1 MLRILVRKN
10 KLPTFSHQR
19 RAHLPH
25 HLGSKPGEDRDI
37 GTSGGSVQDQWRISG
52 VPVEY
57 QQRISRGSAEDQ
69 QRISRG
75 LAEDQHMYQESVNVL
90 QQLFRFGTDGVT
102 TVGTADVFAH
112 VNGCREQNNVEVYEY
127 IRQVPLKCRLQQPST
142 TFNNLQQPSTT
153 HVQTGTPKRWPL

>member
-1 MLRILVRKN
+1 MRTCRTTLAANLERTETSVPVEDQYRI
-10 KLPTFSHQR
+10 
-19 RAHLPH
+19 
-25 HLGSKPGEDRDI
+25 
-37 GTSGGSVQDQWRISG
+37 SGGSVEDQWSTSG
-52 VPVEY
+52 V
-57 QQRISRGSAEDQ
+57 SAEDQ
-69 QRISRG
+69 QRISRRS
-75 LAEDQHMYQESVNVL
+75 AEDQHMYQESVNVL

-127 IRQVPLKCRLQQPST
+127 IRQVPLKCRLQQPSK